1 MEHSQ
6 RGSHLGSHGTVGTL
20 PTEET
25 ARFHISHLR
34 RLASQFMKD
43 EYTTGKA
50 DLMTAFMLRAQ
61 SLSRKRGLWAM
72 INLPSWM
79 SLKSFEDL
87 RHDLLERQQI
97 VSMVHL
103 GRGIF
108 GSDFGSVAFVVVNA
122 VERGSRAVYRRL
134 FEQHVDVRSVAAI
147 EALFHDHTYNKF
159 EVSQREFAAIPGS
172 PIVYWLSEKMRA
184 TFGMGKPLGEIST
197 PLVGLRTGDNNRFMR
212 QWWEVALDRS
222 AFGCGSLQAAA
233 ASGARWFP
241 YNKGGAFRR
250 WYGNHEFVV
259 NWEHDGKEIEEGLAE
274 RYPYLVSAG
283 KTLVRGQGRDRY
295 FSPSVSWSDIS
306 SGAPSFRA
314 FPTGFIH
321 GNKGNSLFGTSS
333 LLARLLGVMNAPCA
347 TVILEALT
355 PTMTA
360 SVGDVGKTP
369 IPDALAD
376 LPASHVEA
384 LVATA
389 RTDWD
394 ESEVSWSFS
403 SNPLVSFTQ
412 GQCVEPS

>member
-184 TFGMGKPLGEIST
+184 AFALGKQLGEVAE
-197 PLVGLRTGDNNRFMR
+197 PRQGLATADNNRFLR
-212 QWWEVALDRS
+212 QWWEVAADRTGLRCDS
-222 AFGCGSLQAAA
+222 RTEAAK
-233 ASGARWFP
+233 SGLRWFP
-241 YNKGGAFRR
+241 YNKGGDFRR
-250 WYGNHEFVV
+250 WYGNQEFVV
-259 NWEHDGKEIEEGLAE
+259 NWEHDGAEIRAFGTEDGGRPRSRAQNT
-274 RYPYLVSAG
+274 SA
-283 KTLVRGQGRDRY
+283 Y